1 MLRRRSLLAA
11 VVLVMSV
18 ATSIAGCGGSAPTV
32 VDARFVAA
40 MPPHH
45 RLGLEMIELGSPL
58 VSDVEVRRL
67 IFEMSGYHTHEL
79 HELEHLLEHWGGNE
93 ATTFPGWI
101 SPDRLG
107 GVAALPGLELD
118 IGWLELMVEH
128 HEGAIDLAR
137 DALADGT
144 DPTVRRLAEQVL
156 AVQVPEVEEMT
167 GLIARL
173 CAEVTSP
180 C

>member
-1 MLRRRSLLAA
+1 M
-11 VVLVMSV
+11 LVMSTAMSV
-18 ATSIAGCGGSAPTV
+18 AGCGGSAPTAA
-32 VDARFVAA
+32 DARFVAA
-40 MPPHH
+40 MLPHH

-58 VSDVEVRRL
+58 VTDVEVRRL

-79 HELEHLLEHWGGNE
+79 HELEHLLEQWDATE
-93 ATTFPGWI
+93 ATDVPGWI
-101 SPDRLG
+101 SPERLAD
-107 GVAALPGLELD
+107 VTTLPGLELD

-128 HEGAIDLAR
+128 HEGAIALAR

-173 CAEVTSP
+173 CADATFD

>member
-79 HELEHLLEHWGGNE
+79 HELEHLLEHWGAVAQFKAENLLRGVL
-93 ATTFPGWI
+93 
-101 SPDRLG
+101 SPSR
-107 GVAALPGLELD
+107 VRSAF
-118 IGWLELMVEH
+118 
-128 HEGAIDLAR
+128 AR
-137 DALADGT
+137 SGT
-144 DPTVRRLAEQVL
+144 NA
-156 AVQVPEVEEMT
+156 
-167 GLIARL
+167 
-173 CAEVTSP
+173 S
-180 C
+180 